1 MARYP
6 GNFTDSDL
14 LSIPRTFKARPWA
27 PEVNLAYV
35 TKDEE
40 KLLQKLK
47 PDTPHEGPENVPSYD
62 TFGTIVGGRDVGGST
77 AGGGGGW
84 SGDPGGGQNQGGGG
98 GQQQSAQEEQRK
110 RAEHQRYLDDLNR
123 QHAAEQSK
131 GEAAKIA
138 AIKQSN
144 IDRIKK
150 LEQVK
155 HANQMKEM
163 ADSMAAAGQI
173 SGGLSGG
180 TYTKGPV
187 AYPKHWYTP
196 EGWAEVQQRGWSSK
210 LLPEFQHTGEWSITD
225 DEADQYGKLQDLP
238 EGVIYSTAIGDPERG
253 YGGYKRVSNFTDGGS
268 GPGGWSGWPGGRD
281 GSGGGGYGGYGP
293 AGGPTPQQMA
303 NYYTPQAN
311 LQQAMINVHKSP
323 TVFKKRG
330 GIVSLLELR

>member
-6 GNFTDSDL
+6 GNHIDSELLNVPRRLKTRPGAPETHLAYITDDEADL
-14 LSIPRTFKARPWA
+14 LK
-27 PEVNLAYV
+27 EY
-35 TKDEE
+35 
-40 KLLQKLK
+40 K
-47 PDTPHEGPENVPSYD
+47 PGTPHEGAAGIPNYD
-62 TFGTIVGGRDVGGST
+62 TWGIDSSGNVTGGST

-84 SGDPGGGQNQGGGG
+84 SGDPGGGQNQGGGQ
-98 GQQQSAQEEQRK
+98 QQQSAQEEQRK

-131 GEAAKIA
+131 KEAAKIA
-138 AIKQSN
+138 AVKQSN

-330 GIVSLLELR
+330 GIVSLLRLS